1 MDKWDEISAHQLF
14 NYDDGLRE
22 LVLWL
27 GYSDV
32 RSSTQQMHVVM
43 VKSAFAHAFFQGA
56 HRDDGKMNVYACN
69 KREIFMRAKVWR
81 RFRTFH
87 ENKLYQIV
95 QPVHINNSPKS
106 LKQCSVRSPTKFI
119 SAGITK
125 RSSNAPNL
133 PDAHSFCRCA
143 IQCGIC
149 RSQQINVTLHD
160 ERGKLSTSQIWHPKK
175 KSPLPC

>member
-1 MDKWDEISAHQLF
+1 
-14 NYDDGLRE
+14 
-22 LVLWL
+22 
-27 GYSDV
+27 
-32 RSSTQQMHVVM
+32 MHVVM

-69 KREIFMRAKVWR
+69 KREIFMRAKVWG

-87 ENKLYQIV
+87 ENKPYQIF
-95 QPVHINNSPKS
+95 QLVHINNSPKS

-133 PDAHSFCRCA
+133 PSMRTHFAAVPYSVEFA
-143 IQCGIC
+143 E
-149 RSQQINVTLHD
+149 QINVTLHD
-160 ERGKLSTSQIWHPKK
+160 ERGKLSTSQIWHPKINRPFLVK
-175 KSPLPC
+175 YTADPTLLRLAGNQELIRPVNRNLQFWNMRHA

>member
-1 MDKWDEISAHQLF
+1 
-14 NYDDGLRE
+14 
-22 LVLWL
+22 
-27 GYSDV
+27 
-32 RSSTQQMHVVM
+32 
-43 VKSAFAHAFFQGA
+43 
-56 HRDDGKMNVYACN
+56 
-69 KREIFMRAKVWR
+69 MRAKVWG

-95 QPVHINNSPKS
+95 QLVHINNSPKS

-160 ERGKLSTSQIWHPKK
+160 ERGKLSTSQIRHPKK
-175 KSPLPC
+175 NRPFPVKYTADPTLLRLAGNQELIRPVNRNLQFWNMRHA